1 MQNSMKQEHCDFSH
15 GRFRFK
21 TSDNR
26 VLIPVVIFLGSIVTA
41 LCDLISRVIL
51 SPVELPISTITS
63 LLGAPIVVMLLVK
76 RKDRA

>member
-1 MQNSMKQEHCDFSH
+1 MQNSMKQEPCDFSH

-41 LCDLISRVIL
+41 LCDLISRVIYHQ
-51 SPVELPISTITS
+51 
-63 LLGAPIVVMLLVK
+63 
-76 RKDRA
+76 

>member
-1 MQNSMKQEHCDFSH
+1 M
-15 GRFRFK
+15 
-21 TSDNR
+21 
-26 VLIPVVIFLGSIVTA
+26 IPVVIFLGSIVTA